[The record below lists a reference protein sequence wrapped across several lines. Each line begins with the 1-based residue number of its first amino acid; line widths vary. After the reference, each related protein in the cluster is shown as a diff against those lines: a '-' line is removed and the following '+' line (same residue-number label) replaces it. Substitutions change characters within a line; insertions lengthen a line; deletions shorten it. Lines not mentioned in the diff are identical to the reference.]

1 MLFFILLVIGIACLF
16 IANYIDKHTYHIV
29 IIPYAVG
36 AVALGITLFLGL
48 GWSFVQIEGPAEYS
62 SIISERE
69 SIVYQLENNFY
80 ENENEVGRVELMR
93 QITEWNSEL
102 TYNKIMCKNIWVG
115 FLYYDFWPNIEPIPL
130 E

>member
-1 MLFFILLVIGIACLF
+1 MLFFILLVIGIACIF
-16 IANYIDKHTYHIV
+16 IYNYIYKHTYHDT
-29 IIPYAVG
+29 IIPFAIG
-36 AVALGITLFLGL
+36 AVAFGLALIFGLCWLCNQIGAPAKYNSIT
-48 GWSFVQIEGPAEYS
+48 
-62 SIISERE
+62 SERE

-80 ENENEVGRVELMR
+80 ENDNEVGRAEFMR

-102 TYNKIMCKNIWVG
+102 AYNKIMCKNIWVG